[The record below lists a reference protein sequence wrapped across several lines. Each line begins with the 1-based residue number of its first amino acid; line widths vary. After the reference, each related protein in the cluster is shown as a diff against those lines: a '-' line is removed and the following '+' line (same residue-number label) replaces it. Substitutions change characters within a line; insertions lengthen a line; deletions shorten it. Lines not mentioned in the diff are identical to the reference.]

1 MEFTKKSITDEEFRV
16 NEIVTIMNASIE
28 RTDEFV
34 PYTHPN
40 YDTFLY
46 ITEDTSIYAFE
57 DASYTLNP
65 GDIFFIPKN
74 SKYSRSLVSGH
85 AGFIYLDFFFD
96 VPENVV
102 LSPMLISDFKD
113 VHDLFF
119 KLCRTWSTRSL
130 GYYSASL
137 GLIYN
142 IYSKIISHSDHPYL
156 SQKKRLLFEDIQKEF
171 LQKCT
176 DPDFSVKEF
185 IKKSGMSETHFRRI
199 FKTVYNMSPN
209 QYLIFL
215 RINRAKEL
223 LETGNQ
229 SIEEISELS
238 GFSSASYFSRLFK
251 ERTGFSPY
259 EFRVKFKR

>member
-1 MEFTKKSITDEEFRV
+1 MNLQKKTIIDEELRI
-16 NEIVTIMNASIE
+16 NEIITVMSASID
-28 RTDEFV
+28 RTDKFV
-34 PYTHPN
+34 SYTHPN

-46 ITEDTSIYAFE
+46 ITEDTSIWTFE
-57 DASYTLNP
+57 DSSYTLNP

-74 SKYSRSLVSGH
+74 SKYSRSLVTGH

-96 VPENVV
+96 IPKDVV

-119 KLCRTWSTRSL
+119 KLCRTWSARGL

-137 GLIYN
+137 SIIYK
-142 IYSKIISHSDHPYL
+142 IYSKIIFHSDHPYL
-156 SQKKRLLFEDIQKEF
+156 SQKKRRLLEDVQNTFTE
-171 LQKCT
+171 KCI
-176 DPDFSVKEF
+176 DPSFSVRDF
-185 IKKSGMSETHFRRI
+185 IKKMGISETHFRRI
-199 FKTVYNMSPN
+199 FKTSYNMSPN

-223 LETGNQ
+223 LETGDQ

-238 GFSSASYFSRLFK
+238 GFASSSYFSRLFK